1 VFCRDRLVSRRDRPV
16 FDLDSGVCVKDGEEG
31 PGIVEEG
38 TARELCDVSVFA
50 RVRET
55 LLALR
60 EGGPTKS
67 AGAGRRWD
75 DCLDIWFLFCENASG
90 GCRGSGAISGCIEYD
105 PGSLHVKVTSTVFTI
120 SLDERGRYN
129 KIDLLGL

>member
-1 VFCRDRLVSRRDRPV
+1 VPRRGRWRFTSSSMVVFAKPNPTPPAAACVFSSGTCRPSGRIEMFVFCLLNASLVFCRDRLVFWRERFVFCRDRPV
-16 FDLDSGVCVKDGEEG
+16 FDLDSDVWFKDGEEG
-31 PGIVEEG
+31 PGIADEG

-67 AGAGRRWD
+67 DGAGRR
-75 DCLDIWFLFCENASG
+75 
-90 GCRGSGAISGCIEYD
+90 
-105 PGSLHVKVTSTVFTI
+105 
-120 SLDERGRYN
+120 
-129 KIDLLGL
+129 

>member
-1 VFCRDRLVSRRDRPV
+1 VFCLLNASLVFCRDRLVFWRERFVFCRDRPV
-16 FDLDSGVCVKDGEEG
+16 FDLDSDVWFKDGEEG
-31 PGIVEEG
+31 PGIADEG

-67 AGAGRRWD
+67 DGAGRR
-75 DCLDIWFLFCENASG
+75 
-90 GCRGSGAISGCIEYD
+90 
-105 PGSLHVKVTSTVFTI
+105 
-120 SLDERGRYN
+120 
-129 KIDLLGL
+129 